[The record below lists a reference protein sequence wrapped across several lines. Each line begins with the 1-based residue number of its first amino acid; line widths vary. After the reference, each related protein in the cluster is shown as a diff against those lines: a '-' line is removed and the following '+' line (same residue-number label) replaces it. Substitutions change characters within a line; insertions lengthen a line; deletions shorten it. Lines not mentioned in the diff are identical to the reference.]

1 MLMGLALGHVSLFKD
16 VLGPFFCLYSGQVAA
31 TKAFHFAPYTRDLFR
46 IKDATGLWTVIICVV
61 D

>member
-31 TKAFHFAPYTRDLFR
+31 TKAFHFAPYARDLF
-46 IKDATGLWTVIICVV
+46 
-61 D
+61 